1 MSNSI
6 DLHFIKSLKE
16 QILQSRYQAAR
27 LVNRELVLLYFNVG
41 QSLHQKINEEKWGAK
56 VLETLSAQLQQEL
69 PGLRGFSAGSLRKM
83 RIFYEAWKDQ
93 AICSSLTDKLENDTK
108 TIHPSLTDKLKNGEN
123 ELYEIQP
130 NESVISFLA
139 VTFTHHYEIA
149 LHIEKSKHRWY
160 YIEKI
165 AKEFWSVRQLRTELK
180 NQSHLRQNALTQNF
194 DRSLPADLS
203 SKALLSFKD
212 EYLLDFINLEDPD
225 EETDERVLEQ
235 AIVQNIKKFLM
246 SLGSEFSFMGN
257 QYRLQVGGEYYFIDL
272 LFYHR
277 GLQALVAFELKKG
290 KFKPEYAGKM
300 NFYLSALD
308 DLVKLEHENPA
319 VGIILCKEKNTKT
332 VEYSFRDVSKPM
344 GVSVFKTAKR
354 LPEAYKKAL
363 PTPETL
369 KRLMD

>member
-1 MSNSI
+1 MPYSI

-41 QSLHQKINEEKWGAK
+41 QSLHQKIKEEKWGAK

-69 PGLRGFSAGSLRKM
+69 PGLRGFSAVNLRRMKL
-83 RIFYEAWKDQ
+83 FYEAWHTD
-93 AICSSLTDKLENDTK
+93 AICSTLSSKLEKREKKSTVSSKMTADFL
-108 TIHPSLTDKLKNGEN
+108 SL
-123 ELYEIQP
+123 
-130 NESVISFLA
+130 SFS
-139 VTFTHHYEIA
+139 HHYEIA
-149 LHIEKSKHRWY
+149 LHVEKPEHRWY

-180 NQSHLRQNALTQNF
+180 NKSHLRQNALTQNF
-194 DRSLPADLS
+194 DHSLPANLS

-225 EETDERVLEQ
+225 EETDERVLEH

-257 QYRLQVGGEYYFIDL
+257 QYRLQVEGEDYFIDL